1 MVPEYWGRGRLM
13 MQRAVATGLIVATL
27 VMVAPDARAQA
38 PAQLNDHVLP
48 VAAGALVGA
57 AATFFLLPLIVP
69 ATAAA
74 AATAGASTTASPL
87 LAVIGAGVG
96 GVIGYEMVH

>member
-1 MVPEYWGRGRLM
+1 MNT
-13 MQRAVATGLIVATL
+13 RAVATSLIIATL
-27 VMVAPDARAQA
+27 LVGAPALAPNAAAQTP

-57 AATFFLLPLIVP
+57 AVSFFVLPWIIP
-69 ATAAA
+69 ATAV

-87 LAVIGAGVG
+87 LALVGAGVG
-96 GVIGYEMVH
+96 SVIGYEMGP

>member
-1 MVPEYWGRGRLM
+1 MWK
-13 MQRAVATGLIVATL
+13 RAVAASLIVATSL
-27 VMVAPDARAQA
+27 MGAPSARAQA
-38 PAQLNDHVLP
+38 PGQLNDHVLP

-57 AATFFLLPLIVP
+57 AATFFLLPLIIP

-96 GVIGYEMVH
+96 GIIGYEMVH

>member
-1 MVPEYWGRGRLM
+1 MTTRAASASLIAAILLM
-13 MQRAVATGLIVATL
+13 AAPRAH
-27 VMVAPDARAQA
+27 AQA
-38 PAQLNDHVLP
+38 PAQMNDHVLP

-87 LAVIGAGVG
+87 LALIGAGVG
-96 GVIGYEMVH
+96 GAIGYEMVH